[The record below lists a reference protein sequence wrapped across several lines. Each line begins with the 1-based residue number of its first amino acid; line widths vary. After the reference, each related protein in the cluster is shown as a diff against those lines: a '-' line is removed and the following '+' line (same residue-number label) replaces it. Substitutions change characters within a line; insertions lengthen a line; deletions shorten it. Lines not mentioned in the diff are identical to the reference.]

1 MSNMVISSGLY
12 CLGLGLFLLQVLS
25 VSMQELLQ
33 CGIVRCECLH
43 VFALVYLSSCPLTV
57 SFLRS
62 KLSMCLYCYVLA
74 KIIKLGHYEAR
85 FFLKGA
91 IPAGVCMFMCTCI
104 SFVYLF

>member
-33 CGIVRCECLH
+33 CGIVRCECLY

-57 SFLRS
+57 SFLKS
-62 KLSMCLYCYVLA
+62 KLDMCLLLLA
-74 KIIKLGHYEAR
+74 
-85 FFLKGA
+85 
-91 IPAGVCMFMCTCI
+91 CTSKNYKAWPLRCKV
-104 SFVYLF
+104 F